1 MLRNHPGIRA
11 QSIDEREIDQRE
23 HYAWFDRVLHDPN
36 FIGYVAKS
44 GSQLA
49 GFGRALSKGTVFE
62 ISVAVAESF
71 RKRGIAKSLIL
82 GVIADVPSG
91 FSVIARIREDNVA
104 SMKLFSSVG
113 FEPVG
118 LSEGIMSLSLEL

>member
-23 HYAWFDRVLHDPN
+23 HYAWFDRMLHDPN

-62 ISVAVAESF
+62 ISVAVAEGF
-71 RKRGIAKSLIL
+71 RKRGIAKSIIL
-82 GVIADVPSG
+82 RVIADVPSG
-91 FSVIARIREDNVA
+91 FSVIAKIREGNAA
-104 SMKLFSSVG
+104 SKKLFTGVG
-113 FEPVG
+113 FELVG
-118 LSEGIMSLSLEL
+118 LSGGIMSLSLEL